1 MSRDLGY
8 TPPPIN
14 IIKNNYPKK
23 HDYRLKLRI
32 YNHFRSK
39 NAYVKL
45 NLKILSRRGLPGVLG
60 SRGQTRMG
68 QSRPTQVW
76 RYYTPIERKFN
87 SDQYSHQ
94 KHGLENNSS
103 EDIRPQPMS
112 GDKAEKDACLSNQ
125 LHNDPSTICCYVQIN
140 I

>member
-39 NAYVKL
+39 NTYVKL
-45 NLKILSRRGLPGVLG
+45 NLKIMCRRGLPGVLG
-60 SRGQTRMG
+60 PRSHTSMG
-68 QSRPTQVW
+68 QNQPTQLW
-76 RYYTPIERKFN
+76 TYDTPIERKFN
-87 SDQYSHQ
+87 ADQYSH
-94 KHGLENNSS
+94 
-103 EDIRPQPMS
+103 
-112 GDKAEKDACLSNQ
+112 
-125 LHNDPSTICCYVQIN
+125 
-140 I
+140 

>member
-23 HDYRLKLRI
+23 YDYRLKLRI

-45 NLKILSRRGLPGVLG
+45 NLKILSRRGIPGVLG
-60 SRGQTRMG
+60 SRRQTRMG
-68 QSRPTQVW
+68 QNRPTQLWPVIHQSKGNLMLIIIHIRNMVW
-76 RYYTPIERKFN
+76 KTIV
-87 SDQYSHQ
+87 Q
-94 KHGLENNSS
+94 KILGL
-103 EDIRPQPMS
+103 
-112 GDKAEKDACLSNQ
+112 NQ
-125 LHNDPSTICCYVQIN
+125 CQVIKQKRTLVYQIN
-140 I
+140 STMTLPLYAVMYK